1 MAVENLPELIGAA
14 SGGGIISAL
23 ASYFS
28 IRRKVGGDLEAQYM
42 KAFDANVQ
50 RHLEE
55 IKSKDERIDKLY
67 EKVDSAE
74 ATMRAA
80 MESERKKCKEEL
92 EALEKRLKEEWD
104 RQITDGRRRLTSR
117 ERQVLDTIEDIK

>member
-1 MAVENLPELIGAA
+1 MENLPELIGAA

-55 IKSKDERIDKLY
+55 IKSKDARIDKLY

-74 ATMRAA
+74 ARMRRALEDERHQCKEA
-80 MESERKKCKEEL
+80 MEE
-92 EALEKRLKEEWD
+92 LEKRLRKEWD

-117 ERQVLDTIEDIK
+117 ERHVLDTLEDIS